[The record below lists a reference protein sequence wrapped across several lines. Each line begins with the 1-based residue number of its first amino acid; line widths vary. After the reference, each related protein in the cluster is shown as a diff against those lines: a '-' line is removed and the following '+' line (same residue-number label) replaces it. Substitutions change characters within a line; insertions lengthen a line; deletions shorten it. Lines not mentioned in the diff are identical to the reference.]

1 MEKKINIDIFSKRI
15 YFPSLMFHPF
25 LLAIYKIMFILSL
38 YYIQNMEKMQKKK
51 EIELHAQYSIIIK
64 KFIFF

>member
-1 MEKKINIDIFSKRI
+1 
-15 YFPSLMFHPF
+15 
-25 LLAIYKIMFILSL
+25 MFILSL

>member
-1 MEKKINIDIFSKRI
+1 
-15 YFPSLMFHPF
+15 
-25 LLAIYKIMFILSL
+25 MFILSL

-64 KFIFF
+64 KFIFFKRSLKNIVLNVLQ

>member
-15 YFPSLMFHPF
+15 YFPSFMFHPF